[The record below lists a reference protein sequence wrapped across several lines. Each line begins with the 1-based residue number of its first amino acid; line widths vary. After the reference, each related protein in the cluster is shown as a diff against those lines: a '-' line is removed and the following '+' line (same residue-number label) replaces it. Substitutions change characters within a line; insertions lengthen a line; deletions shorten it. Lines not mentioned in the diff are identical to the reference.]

1 MAGPSIVPPRRRV
14 TKFKPSALNSKRVS
28 AHKKT
33 KTKAPKE
40 GEKRTRKG
48 TMKPSLLESGYTS
61 LVPAGR
67 TDPRQMVY
75 SSLKKFDELRPSVP
89 KDGQSFRVLKLM
101 RRNFPRFILNATH
114 REGSTPGVEVG
125 DYFCTRAELFV
136 VGLHRQAQGG
146 IDWIEFFREDGNT
159 TTKAVSIVVSEVYED
174 NQDNGETLFYTGAGG
189 NDLRRSKKQCE
200 NQKLK
205 RGTEALYNSKILQ
218 NSVRV
223 IRRHKDKRSV
233 SGLFYSYDGLYKV
246 EEKMKVKGKSGFDV
260 FKFKLVREPGQK
272 PLIWAP
278 PPVEYRPHSETFV
291 RDLREEHEEPA
302 QPSQAG
308 LTAFLGRTQRQISDA
323 VPKGAEGDVKGD
335 QSVDNGEGKGH
346 RFHRGLKRK
355 VEEDLSGAAAQPVS
369 SLEDGKSEEI
379 EEGIKRRK
387 VGATGTLE
395 GASNSS
401 ADAKGPV
408 VGVKLSTEFGH
419 GDEDGNWEEDE
430 PIIFPRSKVLKDRAK
445 GESLFTNFK
454 LQVDDLEEV
463 LSTRED
469 LYGAKQKVFKGVKK
483 DEYGH
488 EDEDEDQPLEVQAR
502 EEPSVTNIKL
512 QVKNLVEEQSSDFGT
527 GKDLHVPKQGAR
539 DTITRKTTSA
549 KKWRSTQLT
558 LNEGDVAIM
567 EGETIVME
575 KIKEKNKTIEAMW
588 NKSMQKGTPKS
599 NVASESEVDYS
610 SNSDASE
617 SEESDL
623 CDSHEE
629 SDGREI
635 ENDVYVVDQ
644 ILQKRIRK
652 NVVEYLVLWEGY
664 SRDEATWE
672 PRENLDNCDEALAQF
687 ELLSNRRG
695 RVNFPFAF
703 LSICFVILAGGVED
717 IVNSYLPPTGPF
729 TPGGE

>member
-14 TKFKPSALNSKRVS
+14 TKLKPSALNSKRVS

-33 KTKAPKE
+33 KTKAPEE
-40 GEKRTRKG
+40 GEKRPRKG

-61 LVPAGR
+61 LVPAGQ

-75 SSLKKFDELRPSVP
+75 SSLKKFDELRPSVR
-89 KDGQSFRVLKLM
+89 KDGQAFRVLKVM
-101 RRNFPRFILNATH
+101 RRNFPRFLLNASH

-136 VGLHRQAQGG
+136 VGLHRQTQGG
-146 IDWIEFFREDGNT
+146 IDWIEFVREDGNT
-159 TTKAVSIVVSEVYED
+159 TTKALSIVVSEVYED

-246 EEKMKVKGKSGFDV
+246 EDKMMVEGKSGFVV

-278 PPVEYRPHSETFV
+278 PPIEYHPRSETFV

-302 QPSQAG
+302 QPSQAR
-308 LTAFLGRTQRQISDA
+308 LTAFLGRTQRQISAA

-355 VEEDLSGAAAQPVS
+355 VEEDLSGAAAQPVG
-369 SLEDGKSEEI
+369 SLESDEI

-387 VGATGTLE
+387 LGATGTLE

-408 VGVKLSTEFGH
+408 VGVKLRTEFGQ

-430 PIIFPRSKVLKDRAK
+430 PITFPRSKVLKNRAK
-445 GESLFTNFK
+445 GESLSTNFK

-463 LSTRED
+463 QSSVLSTGED
-469 LYGAKQKVFKGVKK
+469 LYGATLKVFKGVKTN
-483 DEYGH
+483 EYGH
-488 EDEDEDQPLEVQAR
+488 EDEDEDQPLVFPRSKSLKAR
-502 EEPSVTNIKL
+502 VKEEPSVTNIKL

-527 GKDLHVPKQGAR
+527 RKDLNVAKQGER

-549 KKWRSTQLT
+549 RKWRSTQLIP
-558 LNEGDVAIM
+558 LQNEGDLAIM
-567 EGETIVME
+567 KGETIAVE
-575 KIKEKNKTIEAMW
+575 KIKEKNKPIEAVW
-588 NKSMQKGTPKS
+588 NKSMPKGMPKCT
-599 NVASESEVDYS
+599 VASESKADYS

-623 CDSHEE
+623 YDSDDE
-629 SDGREI
+629 SDGREV
-635 ENDVYVVDQ
+635 ENDVYVVHQ

-687 ELLSNRRG
+687 ELQSSRRG
-695 RVNFPFAF
+695 R
-703 LSICFVILAGGVED
+703 SIK
-717 IVNSYLPPTGPF
+717 
-729 TPGGE
+729 